1 MNILNI
7 LKNGFVR
14 HKSGNSRLIKALS
27 FQTRL
32 ISELQVTDDLPKTW
46 RECIR
51 NIVRSAADITEICFA
66 FAVHWFDNAKPSLE
80 IIWPCSPRQEMMKAA
95 EALLIS
101 SLERES
107 SPTLYDEV
115 KASHTVLDEVCMP
128 DTAVDVIELSIKR
141 FSSKMLPSGFVGLGL
156 RKSRIKDYADRVA
169 VEGINSSLAGIICS
183 LAAIRAYTLEIER
196 FATRDPLTGL
206 YNQVAFW
213 DMLEYETE
221 RSRRHVYSFALL
233 VMDLDNFKAVNDT
246 YGHDLGDSLLKDMA
260 SLIKGAVRKGDIPA
274 RYGGDKFAAILPVC
288 DEEQAHSVAGRIM
301 DAVRRFSITLP
312 DGTHIH
318 QTFSIGISVFP
329 YHAASARDLFLMAET
344 MVVQAKASGKDR
356 ICSPS
361 NQQAAVDLRHIGE
374 KNIMILN
381 AIERHAVVPYF
392 QPIIGVKDGRVE
404 AYEVLT
410 RISTPER
417 IISASE
423 FVETAE
429 SMGAIAKLDYQLIEG
444 AFELVKKTGYSG
456 RLFLNLS
463 PKALII
469 SDFMPTVRKLLDSYH
484 IEPSRMVFEITER
497 DTVRNMRLIEN
508 FIKDL
513 RLEGFRFAIDDFG
526 AGYSSFQYIKT
537 FSIDYIKI
545 DGEFIRNMAEKGTV
559 ERAIVASVTSLA
571 KGLGIKTI
579 AEYVESADIMSEV
592 DSVGIDY
599 AQGYYISY
607 PSPVLK

>member
-1 MNILNI
+1 MNILEI
-7 LKNGFVR
+7 LKNGLVGL
-14 HKSGNSRLIKALS
+14 KSGNSRLIKALS
-27 FQTRL
+27 FQTQI
-32 ISELQVTDDLPKTW
+32 ISELYVIDDLPKTW
-46 RECIR
+46 RERIR
-51 NIVRSAADITEICFA
+51 NILRSAANLTEICFA
-66 FAVHWFDNAKPSLE
+66 FAVHRSDNAKPSFEL
-80 IIWPCSPRQEMMKAA
+80 IWPCSPRQEMMKAA

-101 SLERES
+101 ALERES
-107 SPTLYDEV
+107 YPIPDHEV
-115 KASHTVLDEVCMP
+115 KASHTVLDEACMP
-128 DTAVDVIELSIKR
+128 DMSLDMVELSVKR
-141 FSSKMLPSGFVGLGL
+141 LSSGMLPSGFVGLGL
-156 RKSRIKDYADRVA
+156 MKNRVKDYADHIA
-169 VEGINSSLAGIICS
+169 VEGITTSLAGIICS

-221 RSRRHVYSFALL
+221 RSRRQRYSFALL

-246 YGHDLGDSLLKDMA
+246 YGHDLGDSMLKDMA
-260 SLIKGAVRKGDIPA
+260 SLIKGTVRKGDIPA

-288 DEEQAHSVAGRIM
+288 DEEQAYSVAGRIM
-301 DAVRRFSITLP
+301 DTIRQFSITLP
-312 DGTHIH
+312 DGAHIR
-318 QTFSIGISVFP
+318 QTLSIGISVFP
-329 YHAASARDLFLMAET
+329 DHASSDRDLFFMAET
-344 MVVQAKASGKDR
+344 MVVQAKSSGKDR
-356 ICSPS
+356 ICSPGE
-361 NQQAAVDLRHIGE
+361 QQAVVDFRHMGE
-374 KNIMILN
+374 KNIIILN

-429 SMGAIAKLDYQLIEG
+429 GMGAIAKLDYQLIEG
-444 AFELVKKTGYSG
+444 AFEQVKKSGYSG

-469 SDFMPTVRKLLDSYH
+469 SDFMPTVRKLLDAYN

-497 DTVRNMRLIEN
+497 DTIRNLRLIEN

-545 DGEFIRNMAEKGTV
+545 AGEFIRNMTERGSV
-559 ERAIVASVTSLA
+559 ERAVVASVTSLA
-571 KGLGIKTI
+571 TGLGIKTV
-579 AEYVESADIMSEV
+579 AEYVESPEIMNEV
-592 DSVGIDY
+592 QSAGIDY

-607 PSPVLK
+607 PVSVLK